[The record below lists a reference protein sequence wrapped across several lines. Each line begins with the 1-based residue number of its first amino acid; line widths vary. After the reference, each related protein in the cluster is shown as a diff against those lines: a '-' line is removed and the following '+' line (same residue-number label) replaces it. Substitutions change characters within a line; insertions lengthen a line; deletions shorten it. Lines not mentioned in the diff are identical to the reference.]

1 MLKLTEIAK
10 NCEIVKHVT
19 NRNKNLDDYLKVS
32 SILPR
37 DDVKK
42 AYDVISS
49 WPGYKPT
56 PLVELNK
63 IAQFCGIKAVLFKDE
78 SKRFDLKSFKALG
91 VAYAVADLVK
101 DFILKGGKV

>member
-56 PLVELNK
+56 PLV
-63 IAQFCGIKAVLFKDE
+63 
-78 SKRFDLKSFKALG
+78 
-91 VAYAVADLVK
+91 
-101 DFILKGGKV
+101 